1 MGELSLLDA
10 RYDAAGDVLYLGG
23 TGEAATRAIED
34 ASGIVWR
41 YGRDGA
47 LIGATVLDFREAWG
61 HRTGDLAATL
71 AARFRMPVREI
82 AALLDRGKG

>member
-1 MGELSLLDA
+1 MGELSLVDA

-41 YGRDGA
+41 YGKGGA
-47 LIGATVLDFREAWG
+47 LIGATVLDFREQWDGRKAQ
-61 HRTGDLAATL
+61 LAATL
-71 AARFRMPVREI
+71 AARFGMPAREMS
-82 AALLDRGKG
+82 ALIERAER